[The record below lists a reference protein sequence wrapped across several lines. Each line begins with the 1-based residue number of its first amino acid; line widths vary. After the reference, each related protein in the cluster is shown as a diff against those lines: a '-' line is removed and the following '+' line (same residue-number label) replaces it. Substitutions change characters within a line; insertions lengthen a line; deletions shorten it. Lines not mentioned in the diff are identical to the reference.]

1 MKKSDSEI
9 NRRQFLKNGAFAV
22 AAIGAVGVGV
32 NYLRKLNEENAL
44 TLLRPPGAILEDEF
58 IYACIKCGLCVQ
70 ICPIEA
76 VKLAGISDG
85 LSYGTPYID
94 PLAQACDFSCD
105 AMQCVETCPTAA
117 LDFIPFKK
125 AGEDA
130 LVEYQK
136 ANPTPGPDYNPF
148 IVQSQSMKATTKM
161 GIAVIDH
168 STCLARNGKGF
179 KGSPREDGFK
189 GIYRSPNPKRE
200 ERKASPV
207 NDHIFNREL
216 CDLCVTEC
224 PIGEIAI
231 IMEEKIRGNGES
243 IWRPMVLEGCTG
255 CGVCVMVCPSTP
267 SSIIIEKLEMI

>member
-1 MKKSDSEI
+1 MKKTDPEI

-32 NYLRKLNEENAL
+32 NYLRKPNEENTL

-117 LDFIPFKK
+117 LDFVPFKK
-125 AGEDA
+125 AGEGA
-130 LVEYQK
+130 LIEYQK

-148 IVQSQSMKATTKM
+148 VVQSQAMKATTKM
-161 GIAVIDH
+161 GLAVIDN
-168 STCLARNGKGF
+168 STCLAVKGKGF
-179 KGSPREDGFK
+179 KGVPRESGFE
-189 GIYRSPNPKRE
+189 GVYRSPNPKRE
-200 ERKASPV
+200 ERKASLV
-207 NDHIFNREL
+207 NNHQFDREI

-224 PIGEIAI
+224 PIGETAI
-231 IMEEKIRGNGES
+231 ILEEKTEANGS
-243 IWRPMVLEGCTG
+243 KLWQPKVLDACTG
-255 CGVCVMVCPSTP
+255 CGVCVMVCPTTP
-267 SSIIIEKLEMI
+267 SSIIIEKLEMV